1 MNAPTCPPSPEN
13 ASPRQIYRAI
23 LAKDFRVFVEYVFGV
38 LRPATPFKPSW
49 HIDAMAYKVSQ
60 VATGEVKRLIITVP
74 PRHLKSIIASVA
86 LPAWYLGQNPSE
98 RVVCVSYSAELA
110 KTHANDFR
118 RVVTDPVYQALFPKM
133 IVSRE
138 TDSEIHTTLRG
149 RRYATSIGGTLTG
162 RGGNLIII
170 DDPLKPADAVS
181 DVSRQR
187 VIEWYGNTLSTRAD
201 DKQSARTVV
210 VMQRIHVEDL
220 VGHLVENE
228 AGFEVLSLPA
238 IAQSTTTYDLGGGRT
253 HTREQGDLLHPAHE
267 PADVLRDIKKSMGS
281 MLFSAQYQQ
290 APEPAGGKII
300 KRTMLKYYSAV
311 EQRPTDRLVLS
322 WDIALSEKEAADY
335 SACVVL
341 LNRGDL
347 YYVLDVIRGKFPF
360 NKLVDKIIE
369 MKERYGKSA
378 SLVIEDSGIS
388 YGLIQALREK
398 HINVVDYKPKGD
410 KAERLI
416 SQIDLFM
423 GGSVLLP
430 RDEPWLAEF
439 VSELLS
445 FPGRHDDQVD
455 ALAQGLAW
463 DRARWKGPPVQ
474 RRAIG
479 LGG

>member
-1 MNAPTCPPSPEN
+1 M
-13 ASPRQIYRAI
+13 RAI
-23 LAKDFRVFVEYVFGV
+23 LATDFRAFVEYVFGL
-38 LRPATPFKPSW
+38 LRPGTPFKPNW
-49 HIDAMAYKVSQ
+49 HIDAMAHKVSQ
-60 VATGEVKRLIITVP
+60 VASGELKRLIIAVP

-86 LPAWYLGQNPSE
+86 LPAWYLGHNPSE

-118 RVVTDPVYQALFPKM
+118 RVVTDPTYQAVFPKM
-133 IVSRE
+133 VVARE

-149 RRYATSIGGTLTG
+149 RRYATSIQGTLTG
-162 RGGNLIII
+162 RGGNLFII
-170 DDPLKPADAVS
+170 DDPLKPGDAIS
-181 DVSRQR
+181 EVSRER
-187 VIEWYGNTLSTRAD
+187 VIEWYRSTLVTRPD
-201 DKQSARTVV
+201 DKQAARIMV

-220 VGHLVENE
+220 VGYLLDND

-238 IAQSTTTYDLGGGRT
+238 VAQSTTTHDLGGGRT
-253 HTREQGDLLHPAHE
+253 HVREKGDLLHPTHE
-267 PADVLRDIKKSMGS
+267 PVEVLREIKKNMGA

-300 KRTMLKYYSAV
+300 KRKMLRYYS
-311 EQRPTDRLVLS
+311 ELERLPTDRIVLS
-322 WDIALSEKEAADY
+322 WDIALSEQEAGDY

-341 LNRGDL
+341 LNRSDL
-347 YYVLDVIRGKFPF
+347 YYVLEVVRGKFPF
-360 NKLVDKIIE
+360 DKLKDKIIE
-369 MKERYGKSA
+369 VKERYGKAA
-378 SLVIEDSGIS
+378 SLVIEDGGIS
-388 YGLIQALREK
+388 YGLIQSLREK

-410 KAERLI
+410 KEERLI
-416 SQIDLFM
+416 SQIDLFE

-430 RDEPWLAEF
+430 KDAPWLEEF

-463 DRARWKGPPVQ
+463 RREAWKPPLVQ

-479 LGG
+479 MTS

>member
-1 MNAPTCPPSPEN
+1 MNAPIRPPSPQD
-13 ASPRQIYRAI
+13 ASPERVFRAI
-23 LAKDFRVFVEYVFGV
+23 LATDFRAFVEYVFGL
-38 LRPATPFKPSW
+38 LRPGTPFKPNW
-49 HIDAMAYKVSQ
+49 HIDAMAHKASQ
-60 VATGEVKRLIITVP
+60 VATGDLKRLIIAVP

-86 LPAWYLGQNPSE
+86 LPAWYLGHNPAE

-118 RVVTDPVYQALFPKM
+118 RVVTDPIYQAVFPNM
-133 IVSRE
+133 RLARE

-149 RRYATSIGGTLTG
+149 RRYATSIQGTLTG
-162 RGGNLIII
+162 RGGNLFIV
-170 DDPLKPADAVS
+170 DDPLKPGDAVS
-181 DVSRQR
+181 EVSRER
-187 VIEWYGNTLSTRAD
+187 VIEWYRSTLVTRPD
-201 DKQSARTVV
+201 DKQAARIMV
-210 VMQRIHVEDL
+210 VMQRIHVDDL
-220 VGHLVENE
+220 VGYLIEND
-228 AGFEVLSLPA
+228 AGFEVLSLPSV
-238 IAQSTTTYDLGGGRT
+238 AQSTTTYDLGGGRT
-253 HTREQGDLLHPAHE
+253 HTREQGDLLHPSHE
-267 PADVLRDIKKSMGS
+267 PAEVLRGIKKSMGS

-300 KRTMLKYYSAV
+300 KRKMLRYYSAV
-311 EQRPTDRLVLS
+311 EPRPSDRIVLS

-347 YYVLDVIRGKFPF
+347 YFVLEVIRGKFPF
-360 NKLVDKIIE
+360 DRLKDKIIE
-369 MKERYGKSA
+369 VKKRYGRA
-378 SLVIEDSGIS
+378 AALVIEDSGIS

-410 KAERLI
+410 KDERLI
-416 SQIDLFM
+416 SQIDLFE

-430 RDEPWLAEF
+430 KDAPWLDEF
-439 VSELLS
+439 ISELLS

-463 DRARWKGPPVQ
+463 RREAWKSPLVQ

-479 LGG
+479 LQ

>member
-1 MNAPTCPPSPEN
+1 MNAPIRPPSPED
-13 ASPRQIYRAI
+13 ASAQQVYRAI
-23 LAKDFRVFVEYVFGV
+23 LATDFRAFVEYSFAL
-38 LRPATPFKPSW
+38 LRPGVEFKPNW
-49 HIDAMAYKVSQ
+49 HIDAMAHKIGQ
-60 VATGEVKRLIITVP
+60 VASGDVRRLIVTVP

-86 LPAWYLGQNPSE
+86 LPAWVLGHNPSE

-118 RVVTDPVYQALFPKM
+118 RVVTDPVYQAIFPKM
-133 IVSRE
+133 RLARE

-170 DDPLKPADAVS
+170 DDPLKPSDAVS
-181 DVSRQR
+181 EVSRQR
-187 VIEWYGNTLSTRAD
+187 VIEWYRSTLVTRPD
-201 DKQSARTVV
+201 DKQAARSIV
-210 VMQRIHVEDL
+210 VMQRIHVDDL
-220 VGHLVENE
+220 VGYLLENE
-228 AGFEVLSLPA
+228 AGFEVLNLPA
-238 IAQSTTTYDLGGGRT
+238 IAQSTNTFDLGGGRT

-267 PADVLRDIKKSMGS
+267 PAEVLREIKKSMGS

-300 KRTMLKYYSAV
+300 RRKMLQYYPEV
-311 EQRPTDRLVLS
+311 QVLENDRIVMS

-341 LNRGDL
+341 LNRGEL
-347 YYVLDVIRGKFPF
+347 YYVLEVIRGKFPF
-360 NKLVDKIIE
+360 DQLKDKIIE
-369 MKERYGKSA
+369 VKERYGKKA

-388 YGLIQALREK
+388 YGLIQSLREK
-398 HINVVDYKPKGD
+398 RISVVDYKPKGD
-410 KAERLI
+410 KQERLI
-416 SQIDLFM
+416 SQIDLFQS
-423 GGSVLLP
+423 GSVLLP
-430 RDEPWLAEF
+430 KEAPWLEEF

-463 DRARWKGPPVQ
+463 RREAWKAPLVQ
-474 RRAIG
+474 RRTYG
-479 LGG
+479 MT

>member
-1 MNAPTCPPSPEN
+1 MNAPIRPPSPED
-13 ASPRQIYRAI
+13 ASPERIFRAI
-23 LAKDFRVFVEYVFGV
+23 LATDFRAFVEYVFGL
-38 LRPATPFKPSW
+38 LRPGTPFKPNW
-49 HIDAMAYKVSQ
+49 HIDAMAHKVSQ
-60 VATGEVKRLIITVP
+60 VASGEVKRLIIAVP

-86 LPAWYLGQNPSE
+86 LPAWYLGHNPSE

-118 RVVTDPVYQALFPKM
+118 RVVTDPTYQAVFPKM
-133 IVSRE
+133 VVARE

-149 RRYATSIGGTLTG
+149 RRYATSIQGTLTG
-162 RGGNLIII
+162 RGGNLFII
-170 DDPLKPADAVS
+170 DDPLKPGDAISQVN
-181 DVSRQR
+181 RER
-187 VIEWYGNTLSTRAD
+187 VIEWYRSTLVTRPD
-201 DKQSARTVV
+201 DKQAARVMV
-210 VMQRIHVEDL
+210 VMQRIHVDDL
-220 VGHLVENE
+220 VGYLLDSD

-238 IAQSTTTYDLGGGRT
+238 VAQSTTTYDLGGGRT

-267 PADVLRDIKKSMGS
+267 PAEVLREIKKSMGS

-300 KRTMLKYYSAV
+300 KRKMLRYYSAV
-311 EQRPTDRLVLS
+311 ERRPTDRIVLS
-322 WDIALSEKEAADY
+322 WDIAMSERETADY

-347 YYVLDVIRGKFPF
+347 YFVKEVIRGKFPF
-360 NKLVDKIIE
+360 ERLKEKIIE
-369 MKERYGKSA
+369 VKERYERA
-378 SLVIEDSGIS
+378 SLVIEEGGIS
-388 YGLIQALREK
+388 HGLIQSLREK
-398 HINVVDYKPKGD
+398 HVNVVDYKPKGD

-416 SQIDLFM
+416 SQIDLFE

-430 RDEPWLAEF
+430 KEAPWLDEF
-439 VSELLS
+439 VHELLS

-463 DRARWKGPPVQ
+463 RRQAWKGPLVQ
-474 RRAIG
+474 RRTTG